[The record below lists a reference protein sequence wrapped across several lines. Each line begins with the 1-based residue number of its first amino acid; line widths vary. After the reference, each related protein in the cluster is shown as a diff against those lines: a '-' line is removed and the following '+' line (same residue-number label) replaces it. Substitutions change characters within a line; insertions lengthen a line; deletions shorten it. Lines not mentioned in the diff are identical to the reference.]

1 MNFILSW
8 FYWTFRP
15 LIKVL
20 LRKATNLCELQRI
33 CYNNL
38 HGARRSCLVEVSLQN
53 SKQKNIKSMIVY
65 MDDLSAR
72 RKLRENVREALNR
85 SIDLILTAKSINP
98 KVHLQFV
105 RSMSRCVEHIWGY
118 RQLIEELTFLSKMNY
133 DSHNPEHEE
142 KLLKLWTLLSP
153 DAPLTSRVSHQ
164 WKDIGFQGNDPKTDF
179 RGMGILGLD
188 NLIFFAEEYCNS
200 AQRVLQYSLH
210 PIQGFAFA
218 ILGINLTS
226 LAYHLFSDGHAKT
239 HVFNV
244 SHRMPNIDVF
254 HHFYC
259 FLFCEFNKF
268 WIKSSPSDIM
278 DFLDIRQ
285 KFEVMIRERLEDD
298 TCVLSVRK
306 NEMVNVWVYVII
318 IVHRS
323 LRREAH
329 RPDCECGVTWW
340 LETPGGERTT

>member
-188 NLIFFAEEYCNS
+188 NLIFIAEEYCNS

-210 PIQGFAFA
+210 PKQGFAFA
-218 ILGINLTS
+218 IL
-226 LAYHLFSDGHAKT
+226 
-239 HVFNV
+239 
-244 SHRMPNIDVF
+244 
-254 HHFYC
+254 
-259 FLFCEFNKF
+259 
-268 WIKSSPSDIM
+268 
-278 DFLDIRQ
+278 
-285 KFEVMIRERLEDD
+285 
-298 TCVLSVRK
+298 
-306 NEMVNVWVYVII
+306 
-318 IVHRS
+318 
-323 LRREAH
+323 
-329 RPDCECGVTWW
+329 
-340 LETPGGERTT
+340 